1 MTKKEYKKIMREIS
15 AYAFPHTYKA
25 LDTECPHEESI
36 SVVGFEKIT
45 EILNRYVKGG
55 EKRRM
60 DKELEKAIELVK
72 SELLKKNELLE
83 KELKEKSTDTYSRLN
98 VLREMNNVG
107 TAIKMLGKLH

>member
-1 MTKKEYKKIMREIS
+1 
-15 AYAFPHTYKA
+15 
-25 LDTECPHEESI
+25 
-36 SVVGFEKIT
+36 
-45 EILNRYVKGG
+45 
-55 EKRRM
+55 M

-83 KELKEKSTDTYSRLN
+83 KELKEKSTDAYSRLN